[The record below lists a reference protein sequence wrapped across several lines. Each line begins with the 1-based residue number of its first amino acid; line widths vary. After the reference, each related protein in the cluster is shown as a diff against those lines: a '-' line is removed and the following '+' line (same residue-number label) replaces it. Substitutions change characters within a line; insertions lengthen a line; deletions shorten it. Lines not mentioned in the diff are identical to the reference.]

1 MQREVN
7 KVEEKNENSIIKK
20 FYRSSVFWPLVCLV
34 LLLIFNLV
42 INPGFLNVKIKN
54 GHLFGDLIDILNH
67 SVPLMLI
74 SLGMTIVIATQGIDI
89 SVGSIIAISACV
101 SATVLASTGGNVFAA
116 VIAGIVVGIICGMW
130 NGMLVSFIGVQPM
143 VGTLILYIVGRGVA
157 QLITG
162 GQILTFTNKSFIF
175 IGTGYIFVPFAV
187 YIAIV
192 CVFLMYFVMRKTALG
207 LFVEAI
213 GINNTAS
220 KYSGIKSKKI
230 IFSLYVICGV
240 LAGIAGII
248 ICSNI
253 KSADANNAGL
263 WMELDAIL
271 ATVIGGTSMNGGR
284 FYLGGTVVGAL
295 FIQTLTTTVY
305 SMGVAP
311 EVILVV
317 KAIVVIVVCLIQSPD
332 FRKMLTKKSK
342 PKNNNYDVKKV
353 AQV

>member
-1 MQREVN
+1 M
-7 KVEEKNENSIIKK
+7 EEGKQISIIKR
-20 FYRSSVFWPLVCLV
+20 FYKSSVFWPLVCLV
-34 LLLIFNLV
+34 LLLIFNLI
-42 INPGFLNVKIKN
+42 INPGFLNIKIKN

-101 SATVLASTGGNVFAA
+101 AATVLASTSNVFAA
-116 VIAGIVVGIICGMW
+116 VISGIIVGIICGMW

-175 IGTGYIFVPFAV
+175 IGTGYIVVPFAV

-192 CVFLMYFVMRKTALG
+192 CVLLMYYIMRKTALG
-207 LFVEAI
+207 LFVESI

-220 KYSGIKSKKI
+220 RYSGINSKKI

-342 PKNNNYDVKKV
+342 PKSNNYDVKKV